1 MPATTARL
9 MLPLLAV
16 LGLAILGTTAAAEEK
31 KRKTIGEIIIDGEVQ
46 KPQVTMFINRQ
57 NLNTDAGLVLKQ
69 SFVPKIVE
77 SVDKKVF

>member
-1 MPATTARL
+1 MHTKSI
-9 MLPLLAV
+9 
-16 LGLAILGTTAAAEEK
+16 GLALGVALGVSLISSVAAAQDGK

-69 SFVPKIVE
+69 SFIPKIVE
-77 SVDKKVF
+77 SVDKKAF

>member
-1 MPATTARL
+1 MRTKTIGL
-9 MLPLLAV
+9 V
-16 LGLAILGTTAAAEEK
+16 LGVALGTSLFASAASAQDGK

>member
-1 MPATTARL
+1 MPSAH
-9 MLPLLAV
+9 
-16 LGLAILGTTAAAEEK
+16 
-31 KRKTIGEIIIDGEVQ
+31 GEYWPSDPGPPSLHTPFEVQ

-69 SFVPKIVE
+69 SFIPKIVE

>member
-1 MPATTARL
+1 MRAKP
-9 MLPLLAV
+9 V
-16 LGLAILGTTAAAEEK
+16 LFILGAALFSASAAAEEGK

-69 SFVPKIVE
+69 SFIPKIVE
-77 SVDKKVF
+77 SVEKKVF

>member
-1 MPATTARL
+1 MRAKPVLFALGVALFSASAT
-9 MLPLLAV
+9 
-16 LGLAILGTTAAAEEK
+16 AEEGK
-31 KRKTIGEIIIDGEVQ
+31 KRRTIGEIIIDGEVQ

-69 SFVPKIVE
+69 SFIPKIVE